1 MSTPAM
7 VALEAAMF
15 KHLKE
20 SDVQAIIAAA
30 ERNNAAHPP
39 SELGITLEEAR
50 EWRGR
55 PDPTRIEL
63 EHILGSLPREAR
75 IELMAL
81 VWFGRGDSIET
92 DFAEHVV
99 EATRNSNETDINNI
113 AAKSASLPIYLRAG
127 LDRLKS
133 EHPRSN

>member
-1 MSTPAM
+1 
-7 VALEAAMF
+7 MF

-39 SELGITLEEAR
+39 SKLGITLEEAR
-50 EWRGR
+50 ERRGR
-55 PDPTRIEL
+55 PDPTGIAL
-63 EHILGSLPREAR
+63 KQALGSLPPESR

-81 VWFGRGDSIET
+81 VWFGRGDWIET
-92 DFAEHVV
+92 DFADHVAQ
-99 EATRNSNETDINNI
+99 ATRYSNETDVDYI
-113 AAKSASLPIYLRAG
+113 AEKSPALPIYLRAG

-133 EHPRSN
+133 KRPRSKWNIDDVA

>member
-1 MSTPAM
+1 
-7 VALEAAMF
+7 MF

-30 ERNNAAHPP
+30 ERNNATHPP
-39 SELGITLEEAR
+39 SKLDVTLEEAR
-50 EWRGR
+50 ERRGR
-55 PDPTRIEL
+55 PDPTRIAL
-63 EHILGSLPREAR
+63 EQALGSLPHEAR

-92 DFAEHVV
+92 DFAEHVA
-99 EATRNSNETDINNI
+99 EATRNSNEPDVDYI
-113 AAKSASLPIYLRAG
+113 AETSASLPVYLRAG

-133 EHPRSN
+133 ERPRSKWNIDDVA